1 MDLTQNDGIY
11 SAVFPYVAKRG
22 FYALQVIADDNSG
35 QAVIPK
41 DERSLQSGLC
51 IFQAF
56 GSDFRK

>member
-41 DERSLQSGLC
+41 DERSLQSG
-51 IFQAF
+51 
-56 GSDFRK
+56 